1 MKTITTIEELR
12 TELENGKYG
21 YYGIRGASTED
32 MDNLERGYLDC
43 STNFNDDEP
52 IGKLNG
58 TSAIVATEYNSDEVL
73 IEKYNRAKNMYAVYT
88 DTVLLIA
95 DKNSEYGV
103 DDDEIILGSNGYGAD
118 VIAILNL

>member
-1 MKTITTIEELR
+1 MLLSQVNRANTGL
-12 TELENGKYG
+12 
-21 YYGIRGASTED
+21 
-32 MDNLERGYLDC
+32 
-43 STNFNDDEP
+43 STNFDNDEP
-52 IGKLNG
+52 MGKLNG